1 MNLVIQSLIAFLN
14 IYFVLLIV
22 RILLSWFQTAEWAY
36 QIMAFLSPVTDPYL
50 NIFRS
55 FIPPIGGIDISAIL
69 AIFALQ
75 ILQGVLESASY
86 SMAMGF

>member
-1 MNLVIQSLIAFLN
+1 MSFVVQTLIAFLN

-75 ILQGVLESASY
+75 IIQGALATIPTV
-86 SMAMGF
+86 AMGF

>member
-1 MNLVIQSLIAFLN
+1 MSFVVETLIAFLN

-55 FIPPIGGIDISAIL
+55 FIPPIGGIDVSAIL
-69 AIFALQ
+69 AILALQ
-75 ILQGVLESASY
+75 FLQGALETIPTV
-86 SMAMGF
+86 AMGF

>member
-1 MNLVIQSLIAFLN
+1 MSFVVQTLIAFLN

-75 ILQGVLESASY
+75 FLQSALATIPTV
-86 SMAMGF
+86 AMGF